1 MNASHVNNNNN
12 HHHHISNTNYTTSH
26 SNNISNIGSN
36 KQISIDFPTNPITKY
51 FIIEKQTAS
60 CGPELVWKVY
70 DAVRRQDQKVSSIII
85 MNFVYILVIFFKEK

>member
-1 MNASHVNNNNN
+1 MNASHVNNNN
-12 HHHHISNTNYTTSH
+12 HHHISNTNYTTSH